1 MSRKLLEG
9 TFHEEDED
17 DEEEDSGMAVIKF
30 TSKYELD
37 H

>member
-30 TSKYELD
+30 TSK
-37 H
+37 